1 MDDFKREG
9 VESFVFSASYD
20 EKTNTS
26 WFQSYGYNYGY
37 NYSHAYDN

>member
-26 WFQSYGYNYGY
+26 VSKLWL
-37 NYSHAYDN
+37 